1 MIVNAIRAEWFK
13 VMRRPALWVTIGLM
27 LALSVGLEYV
37 LVYAVAIHPPR
48 GAERLGSTL
57 VTLRRD
63 LYPDAVVRKTLAN
76 AGSLY
81 GIFALIAGVLVQGSE
96 YAWGTVKTAHLQL
109 PGRLAIHAAQLV
121 SIALL
126 TVVMALGLFAVDAAA
141 SVGIALIDGQTIT
154 WPSAAELIK
163 GLGAAWLIFGFMAV
177 FGYTLA
183 TVFKQSAMAIGLGL
197 AYLLVIENLVF
208 GLLDNVGDTFK
219 HIQEWFPVANS
230 LYLEE
235 ALGAVRAAAA
245 SAATVAPVDG
255 THAVAVLILWLSAV
269 IVISAAVVKVRD
281 IT

>member
-255 THAVAVLILWLSAV
+255 THALAVLILWLSAV

>member
-13 VMRRPALWVTIGLM
+13 VMRRPAVWVTIGLM